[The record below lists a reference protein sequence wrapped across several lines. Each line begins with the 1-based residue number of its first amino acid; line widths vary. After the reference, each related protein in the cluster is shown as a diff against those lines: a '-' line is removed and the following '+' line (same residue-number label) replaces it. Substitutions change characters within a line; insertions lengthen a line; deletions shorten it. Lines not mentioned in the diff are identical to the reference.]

1 MYNSYQDLSS
11 EGEISDDDNETDWE
25 EDPNAGDDNESTKR
39 DYLSLDNCHVW
50 NELQATN
57 NVVILY
63 LNMFAG
69 F

>member
-39 DYLSLDNCHVW
+39 NYLSLDNCHVW

-57 NVVILY
+57 
-63 LNMFAG
+63 
-69 F
+69 